1 MCKWVSVCQFY
12 MRALHVVL
20 FGMHSARTAD
30 RGGRSLLLPL
40 TCYTSLLGGAAQRSG
55 PSQKHASWPQA
66 RSLLH
71 ASWLFVCHMR
81 ACDTERT
88 AKPKHAPQNVL
99 RAYLDF
105 VFNCTLVLHFTHKF
119 FHTAKACVYGAHS
132 KSCPAHRIRF
142 PFYLQDEVPE
152 FLCTCLKV
160 SNWIAYHADKPVL
173 S

>member
-1 MCKWVSVCQFY
+1 MQAGHRQDHCYMQAGSLCVTCVRVILSVS
-12 MRALHVVL
+12 
-20 FGMHSARTAD
+20 
-30 RGGRSLLLPL
+30 
-40 TCYTSLLGGAAQRSG
+40 
-55 PSQKHASWPQA
+55 
-66 RSLLH
+66 
-71 ASWLFVCHMR
+71 
-81 ACDTERT
+81 
-88 AKPKHAPQNVL
+88 KPKHAPQNVL